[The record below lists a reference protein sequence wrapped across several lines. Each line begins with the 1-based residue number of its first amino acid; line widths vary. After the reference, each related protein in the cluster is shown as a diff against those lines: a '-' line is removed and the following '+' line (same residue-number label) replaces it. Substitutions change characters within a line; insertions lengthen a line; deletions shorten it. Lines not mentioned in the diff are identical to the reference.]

1 MKNKNSQRA
10 PEEHRDYSERR
21 ASVRFARRRSAPQAI
36 LILLALAISACAS
49 NNAPTAIPTVVLD
62 DNASPTNAEDN
73 NITAS
78 AVIVPTRYAR
88 LSFAS
93 VGKVTQVNVK
103 VGDSV
108 KAGDT
113 LIALDDSIL
122 KAKVK
127 EAEANLS
134 AAQAQVRFLT
144 RQKTDQVHLD
154 QANAEVER
162 MQAYLDSANAALA
175 AQSTLAAPFDG
186 VIVEVNIA
194 PAEIVTPGQVVIV
207 LGDLAH
213 FQIETT
219 DLSEL
224 DVTKIQIGQPATV
237 FIAALDA
244 NFNAK
249 VSAVDRIGATL
260 GGEVV
265 FTVTLDFDDQP
276 DKLRWGMSADVQ
288 FDE

>member
-1 MKNKNSQRA
+1 MKNKNSQRTK
-10 PEEHRDYSERR
+10 
-21 ASVRFARRRSAPQAI
+21 RSALYI
-36 LILLALAISACAS
+36 IILLALITSACAS
-49 NNAPTAIPTVVLD
+49 NNAPTAIPTIVLD
-62 DNASPTNAEDN
+62 NNASPTTAEDN

-78 AVIVPTRYAR
+78 AVIVPARYTR

-108 KAGDT
+108 KAGET
-113 LIALDDSIL
+113 LITLDDSIL

-134 AAQAQVRFLT
+134 AAQARLGLLK
-144 RQKTDQVHLD
+144 RQKTDQAHLD

-186 VIVEVNIA
+186 VIVEVNVA

-207 LGDLAH
+207 LGDLTH

-224 DVTKIQIGQPATV
+224 HVTKIQIGQPATV

-244 NFNAK
+244 NFTAK

-276 DKLRWGMSADVQ
+276 DNLRWGMSADAQ